1 MQAFINSQQHQL
13 NAASERINELK
24 KNRRSKQNSISNSKY
39 ETSQSIKDLDKLL
52 IEKHDQI
59 EEYQEKLDKAKRQID
74 VLKIE
79 NDGMNLD
86 LDKAEL
92 MLEEYY
98 EKI

>member
-1 MQAFINSQQHQL
+1 MATKIQDK
-13 NAASERINELK
+13 LK
-24 KNRRSKQNSISNSKY
+24 RLGAKY

-52 IEKHDQI
+52 TEKHDQI
-59 EEYQEKLDKAKRQID
+59 EDYQEKLDKAKRQIE

-79 NDGMNLD
+79 NEGMNFD

-92 MLEEYY
+92 MVEEYY

>member
-1 MQAFINSQQHQL
+1 MATKIQDK
-13 NAASERINELK
+13 LK
-24 KNRRSKQNSISNSKY
+24 RLGAKY

-52 IEKHDQI
+52 TEKHDQI
-59 EEYQEKLDKAKRQID
+59 EDYQEKLDKAKRQIE

-79 NDGMNLD
+79 NEGMNFD